1 MPLDPSIALQ
11 VRPPQFEDIGTIRMR
26 GLQLQQAQRANDQAE
41 RDQADQRTIADI
53 YKQSLEADGQVDS
66 AKLVQGVAAAGL
78 GDRIPGIQKQIL
90 ADQASRTTNRKAGID
105 ADTAQLE
112 QHKKKLDI
120 VNGSLSSLVA
130 NPNVTQADVINQINV
145 MVDQGIITPDEGAKS
160 ARALPGRPEA
170 LRPYLVQKALEA
182 AEGSKRLEAL
192 LPKHDEQ
199 DRGGTLNEG
208 TIDPLTG
215 VRTAGADIQKTLT
228 PGEIQ
233 SGENARTLAN
243 AGVSY
248 QVDNNTGQLIAVPTK
263 PGAGAI
269 TPRPVLDANGQPVA
283 GKTLNDSQS
292 KALLFASRGQAAN
305 KILEDLEAKG
315 VTRPSIIKQGAE
327 AIPVVGGLLGAAAN
341 AVVASP
347 EQQQVEQAQRDFI
360 NATLRR
366 ESGAAINAG
375 EFENGKKQY
384 FPQIGDTPEVIAQK
398 KQNRE
403 LAMRGILAEVPEG
416 MRGQIDQ
423 QTPPAAVAPPAPTG
437 ARPSLDAIFG
447 KRR

>member
-1 MPLDPSIALQ
+1 MPIDPNIPLQ
-11 VRPPQFEDIGTIRMR
+11 VRAPQFEDINTIRAR
-26 GLQLQQAQRANDQAE
+26 GLQVRGLQRADEEAQRQLAE
-41 RDQADQRTIADI
+41 QTTIRDLYRRATG
-53 YKQSLEADGQVDS
+53 ADGQVDP
-66 AKLVQGVAAAGL
+66 VALTRSVAEAGL
-78 GDRIPGIQKQIL
+78 GDRIPEIQKANL
-90 ADQASRTTNRKAGID
+90 ATQTATTDLRTKE
-105 ADTAQLE
+105 LE

-120 VNGSLSSLVA
+120 VNGGLSSLLA
-130 NPNVTQADVINQINV
+130 NPNVTQADVISQINV
-145 MVDQGIITPDEGAKS
+145 MVDQGVITADEGAKS
-160 ARALPGRPEA
+160 ARSLPGRPEA
-170 LRPYLVQKALEA
+170 LRPYLVQKALEGA
-182 AEGSKRLEAL
+182 DASKRLDLL
-192 LPKHDEQ
+192 LPKRDEQ
-199 DRGGTLNEG
+199 DRGGTINEG
-208 TIDPLTG
+208 TVDPLTG

-228 PGEIQ
+228 PGEVQ
-233 SGENARTLAN
+233 GAENVRTMAG
-243 AGVSY
+243 AGVQY
-248 QVDNNTGQLIAVPTK
+248 QTDANGNIIALPSKPQPGQP
-263 PGAGAI
+263 I
-269 TPRPVLDANGQPVA
+269 TPRNVTDAGGANVA
-283 GKTLNDSQS
+283 GKSLNDSQS

-305 KILEDLEAKG
+305 KILEDLETKG
-315 VTRPSIIKQGAE
+315 VTRPSVIKQGAE

-366 ESGAAINAG
+366 ESGAAINAA

-384 FPQIGDTPEVIAQK
+384 FPQIGDTSEVIAQK

-423 QTPPAAVAPPAPTG
+423 QAPPAAPAAVPSTPPG